1 MDGVFNHAPSITMK
15 IQQSAREFHVAL
27 QANLQPIWTARNLGM
42 IVRSIAENLRITPRV
57 EVAMV

>member
-1 MDGVFNHAPSITMK
+1 MK